1 MLTFPVK
8 GTVPFSR
15 DCHSLVEIRK
25 RESLIVCVWGVPFLT
40 DAKLAV
46 EYSRGAL
53 DLGEE
58 LAIGLCV
65 GNKC

>member
-15 DCHSLVEIRK
+15 DCHSLMEIRK
-25 RESLIVCVWGVPFLT
+25 PESLIVWGVPFLT

-53 DLGEE
+53 ELGEE